1 MLVPIKHE
9 NMVARRWPVVTLTLI
24 AINTIVFFL
33 TTMSMHDE
41 APQLGEVK
49 ADILILAALHP
60 ELKMHP
66 EEQVLVD
73 GFKQSHPAAWKQVQN
88 PHRDVI
94 SPYDAKIK
102 MMEDPEK
109 LQQEMDSLN
118 EQYAKLSSSSITEQY
133 AFVPAHPTAVSYLT
147 ANFLHGG
154 WMHLIGNMLFLY
166 LFGDNVEDVLGPL
179 GFLLLYL
186 VGGFAGNL
194 LFVSSNPAT
203 LIPSVGASG
212 CIAAVAGAYAVMFA
226 RQPCSVRLMILVFP
240 VAKFHMRAIWM
251 LLLWFGTDVAQTL
264 ASRGHMDHAG
274 VNFVVHGVGFAFGIA
289 VAGFARV
296 RGVMRRYETMPA
308 GHLLFGYWPSDIEK
322 AFLREQ
328 RILAARARAQMVGRV
343 DQGFN
348 RGSRDGFL

>member
-1 MLVPIKHE
+1 
-9 NMVARRWPVVTLTLI
+9 
-24 AINTIVFFL
+24 
-33 TTMSMHDE
+33 
-41 APQLGEVK
+41 
-49 ADILILAALHP
+49 
-60 ELKMHP
+60 
-66 EEQVLVD
+66 
-73 GFKQSHPAAWKQVQN
+73 
-88 PHRDVI
+88 
-94 SPYDAKIK
+94 
-102 MMEDPEK
+102 
-109 LQQEMDSLN
+109 
-118 EQYAKLSSSSITEQY
+118 
-133 AFVPAHPTAVSYLT
+133 
-147 ANFLHGG
+147 
-154 WMHLIGNMLFLY
+154 
-166 LFGDNVEDVLGPL
+166 
-179 GFLLLYL
+179 
-186 VGGFAGNL
+186 
-194 LFVSSNPAT
+194 
-203 LIPSVGASG
+203 
-212 CIAAVAGAYAVMFA
+212 VAGAYAVMFA